1 MTHEDRGH
9 YAKKHSPDRKVK
21 KDIVDG
27 LKNQISE
34 GEVSCAAAHKL
45 SKKLGEVPSEVG
57 FTMDF
62 LELRIAK
69 CQMGLFGYKPE
80 KKVVRPADKVPA
92 NLEETIRERLE
103 NGRLPCKAA
112 WDIADRLNLKKI
124 AVSAACET
132 LGIKISPCQLGAF

>member
-21 KDIVDG
+21 TEIVDA

-34 GEVSCAAAHKL
+34 GEISCAAAHKI
-45 SKKLGEVPSEVG
+45 SKKLGEMPSEVG

-62 LELRIAK
+62 LEVRIAK
-69 CQMGLFGYKPE
+69 CQMGLFGYTPE
-80 KKVVRPADKVPA
+80 KKVVKPADKVSET
-92 NLEETIRERLE
+92 LEESIRERLE
-103 NGRLPCKAA
+103 DGRLPCKTA
-112 WDIADRLNLKKI
+112 WDIAERLNLKKI